1 MSVVTEILQEPAEK
15 SITQMIAERAE
26 RGSQLYLTSRQLIAR
41 TGADTYTVPA
51 SGDGA
56 YTVRYGADRED
67 CTCTDFGIHRGEL
80 ACKHLTAVAL
90 IYAARRR
97 RRSRPSCFAGAVTLS
112 YEEDGVEHKV
122 AVPCRRCNARFPREE
137 MR

>member
-26 RGSQLYLTSRQLIAR
+26 RGHQLCLTSRQLIIR

-51 SGDGA
+51 CGDGA
-56 YTVRYGADRED
+56 YTPHYGADRED
-67 CTCTDFGIHRGEL
+67 CTCTDFGFHRGEL

-97 RRSRPSCFAGAVTLS
+97 RHSCRRVSLATSRSPMRRTASSTRWRSPAAGTTLS
-112 YEEDGVEHKV
+112 SLG
-122 AVPCRRCNARFPREE
+122 RR
-137 MR
+137 